1 MKNTNELV
9 QIQKKSLENKSI
21 GKNMVAQFKGKTAGL
36 YPVATDNWLISVR
49 PRMPLPQHSKTKR
62 KKEIPMQNVS
72 VEMQKQMIKNR
83 ISKLENNSEANG
95 NIVRKLKRKL
105 RSL

>member
-1 MKNTNELV
+1 
-9 QIQKKSLENKSI
+9 
-21 GKNMVAQFKGKTAGL
+21 MVRYFNGRRAGL
-36 YPVATDNWLISVR
+36 YPVLALDWGGISVR
-49 PRMPLPQHSKTKR
+49 VRGALPQHSKTKR